1 MDADQS
7 DSHLSSIDATLA
19 EVIETLPARPP
30 WYERWQ
36 GLEPHSTET
45 ERLAV
50 YQEIRDSQVLS
61 ADAGFHLIAW
71 QVDALASKHAETAL
85 RALGERLEALEST
98 LGSSEDDEVEEEGEA
113 NSGSTSEEH
122 ERVLDEYHRAW
133 AEIFT
138 AQLDKHGEHEIAA
151 LFRTDRDEFDRRNES
166 GRQFFQRPR
175 EVLEDRDASWLDS
188 LIEAIGASLAA
199 DNLMGPLGIL
209 YGEKDGYWEVDIYP
223 TPVELIGGA
232 EDGAVVSPAFSL
244 DLESVRAAFEQVE
257 DFGWT
262 TIGWPDG
269 NGPFVWIK
277 GSYQGHELLL
287 RILAQAPEGEEPG
300 SKLRMPEAPQARP
313 DDPE

>member
-7 DSHLSSIDATLA
+7 DSHHNSIDATLA
-19 EVIETLPARPP
+19 NLLETLPDRPS
-30 WYERWQ
+30 WYDRWRSL
-36 GLEPHSTET
+36 GPDSSET
-45 ERLAV
+45 DRLSV
-50 YQEIRDSQVLS
+50 YQEIRDSQLLP

-85 RALGERLEALEST
+85 RELDDRLEALESAPT
-98 LGSSEDDEVEEEGEA
+98 LNEEDDAE
-113 NSGSTSEEH
+113 SGATSFEH
-122 ERVLDEYHRAW
+122 ERLLEEYHRAW
-133 AEIFT
+133 SAIFT
-138 AQLDKHGEHEIAA
+138 ALLDEHGEHEIAA
-151 LFRTDRDEFDRRNES
+151 LFRTNREEFDRRNEA
-166 GRQFFQRPR
+166 GRQLFQGPR
-175 EVLEDRDASWLDS
+175 DLTDTHDSNWLDS
-188 LIEAIGASLAA
+188 LIEAVGASLAA

-232 EDGAVVSPAFSL
+232 DDGAVVSPAFSL
-244 DLESVRAAFEQVE
+244 DLEALRSAFERIE

-277 GSYQGHELLL
+277 GAYQGHELLL

-300 SKLRMPEAPQARP
+300 SKLRMPEASKETP
-313 DDPE
+313 DDLE